1 MKKVAIF
8 AFRGDV
14 TCFIHVMLNAI
25 DMREKGYEAVV
36 VLEGEATTLVAKL
49 ADEASPMHK
58 LFEKTKSL
66 GLYAGACK
74 ACATNLGALEAV
86 KKEGLALLDDMHG
99 HPGMARYM
107 DEGYRIVTF

>member
-1 MKKVAIF
+1 
-8 AFRGDV
+8 
-14 TCFIHVMLNAI
+14 
-25 DMREKGYEAVV
+25 
-36 VLEGEATTLVAKL
+36 
-49 ADEASPMHK
+49 MHK

-99 HPGMARYM
+99 HPAWPGTWTRATGSSRSN
-107 DEGYRIVTF
+107 RTSRR